1 MLQPQKP
8 QQYLS
13 VLGHSTNPRGRI
25 KADAYGTQGTHRY
38 AAPSLLRS
46 LTPLLSARTRTAAAG
61 SFPSRATST
70 HPPPSRHTKRSSQ
83 LGAPP
88 GGAGR
93 APPAE
98 AEARPSR
105 QPAPRHAGPRC
116 ARPYPQPSARRPR
129 AHPPLRRPPS
139 APLTPSRRHGHI
151 LSRALRPRPPSG
163 ARPGRRPAGG
173 EGGVRARVK
182 AARQPYAWGG
192 RGRRVPGWCS
202 SAPPA
207 PPRGCPST
215 EARAEWRR
223 GGNGG
228 WAFKE
233 LFGLFS
239 GLRSG
244 ITSVPF
250 KNRIRIFYLLL
261 QYT

>member
-93 APPAE
+93 APPAD

-105 QPAPRHAGPRC
+105 QPARRRAALRR
-116 ARPYPQPSARRPR
+116 AIPSARTPR
-129 AHPPLRRPPS
+129 ARARARAQLRRPPS
-139 APLTPSRRHGHI
+139 TPLTPARRHGHVF
-151 LSRALRPRPPSG
+151 SRALRPRPPSG

-173 EGGVRARVK
+173 EGGVRARVE
-182 AARQPYAWGG
+182 AARQPYARRG

-202 SAPPA
+202 CRNNLTTAD
-207 PPRGCPST
+207 T
-215 EARAEWRR
+215 E
-223 GGNGG
+223 
-228 WAFKE
+228 
-233 LFGLFS
+233 
-239 GLRSG
+239 
-244 ITSVPF
+244 
-250 KNRIRIFYLLL
+250 
-261 QYT
+261 Q